1 MKFVTIEIGGI
12 TQSVPEADVAQ
23 YLRAG
28 YRRVDEKPAEPAEP
42 VAKDPA
48 PVDESEVLKKI
59 NEATSTK
66 DLYEIQDLYPVRSPL
81 VEDAL
86 NAKGQELMSAEKP
99 EPVEKPIT
107 PDPTEK
113 PARKPK

>member
-1 MKFVTIEIGGI
+1 MKFVTIEINGI

-28 YRRVDEKPAEPAEP
+28 YRRVEEKPAELVAPVEP
-42 VAKDPA
+42 DPA

-86 NAKGQELMSAEKP
+86 NAKGQALMSVETS
-99 EPVEKPIT
+99 EPA
-107 PDPTEK
+107 EK
-113 PARKPK
+113 PARKSSK